1 MSRLVGNL
9 LDNALRY
16 GKEPV
21 EITTRRDGPSIV
33 LEIADHGPG
42 IPADQVDYLKR
53 PFVRGESARTDASGA
68 GLGLAIVERITRMH
82 GGTFELL
89 TREGGGTLAR
99 VTLPIP
105 NFSGQH

>member
-1 MSRLVGNL
+1 
-9 LDNALRY
+9 
-16 GKEPV
+16 
-21 EITTRRDGPSIV
+21 V
-33 LEIADHGPG
+33 LEIADRGPG
-42 IPADQVDYLKR
+42 IPADQVDHLKR

-105 NFSGQH
+105 KFSGQH